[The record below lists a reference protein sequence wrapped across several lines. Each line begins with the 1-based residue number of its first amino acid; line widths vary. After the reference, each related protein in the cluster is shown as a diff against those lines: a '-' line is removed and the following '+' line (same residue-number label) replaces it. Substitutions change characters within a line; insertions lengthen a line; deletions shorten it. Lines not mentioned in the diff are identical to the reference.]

1 MFNRFVFSLC
11 SLCLCGSLS
20 AAPPTVESVLPA
32 AGQRGTEF
40 TVTLTGARLTNPE
53 ELLLYSSG
61 VTCTKLTATSENEV
75 TATLKAAAYCRLG
88 EYAFRLRTAGGA
100 SEVRTIRISP
110 LPVVAEKEPN
120 DSREEA
126 QAVPLNVSV
135 TGVIESGGADHFAVP
150 LKKGQRLAAE
160 VEAVRL
166 GGDLTDAVLTVF
178 GPDGRELVTVDD
190 TPLFRQ
196 DPFATI
202 VAAADGVYTVRV
214 RESGSG
220 GGDTSPYVLH
230 VGTFIRP
237 AAVFPPG
244 GQAGT
249 EVAVKLLGD
258 AVGERTQTVKLPA
271 NGQGFEFYPTDG
283 GVPAPTPNPFRVSS
297 FPNVI
302 EAGPNDDPTHATA
315 NPHGWPVAFNGAIE
329 SVGDLDHFRFKAS
342 KGDVIEV
349 EAFAYRIGS
358 PLDPVV
364 AVLTA
369 AGELVASNDD
379 DTTHDSRVRVSIPAD
394 GEYLVRVSDKSKR
407 GGPAFLY
414 RVELDRPKAGLDVFL
429 ASPLRKTQDRQVI
442 TVPRGNRVN
451 AYIAVRRDGVSGP
464 VALAAEGLPTG
475 LHVDL
480 PPVAEG
486 EYLLPVVFE
495 ASLDAPV
502 DGKLVDLRGTC
513 GSVTGGFRQSVNLTP
528 GPGDSAFHAVDL
540 SKLTVVV
547 VDEVPVSV
555 TVLPPAGPAP
565 VDGTLDVAVR
575 VSRAKEVAEP
585 LELTFPCL
593 PPGIEAPGSVIVPA
607 DKDEVIVTLTVHPS
621 AEVGDWK
628 LMAEVRPASAA
639 RARRDPLAAPPMG
652 TGPGGGGRRRSKK
665 GAEEMPPVAA
675 PLVSVRVAEPPVKG
689 RFDLVAAEQGKS
701 VPVVCRLD
709 RPAPG
714 AFSAKLD
721 GLPPRAK
728 AAPVEVK
735 AGDQQVTFH
744 VTVDA
749 TTPPGSP
756 PSLVCELE
764 GEVGGR
770 KVVYRAGRGGVFTVN
785 VPGGVKTDA
794 SGKPLSP
801 LEALRVSEK
810 K

>member
-1 MFNRFVFSLC
+1 MARILLSCMMF
-11 SLCLCGSLS
+11 CLLAGRVI
-20 AAPPTVESVLPA
+20 AAPPTVETVLPA

-40 TVTLTGARLTNPE
+40 TVTLTGARLANPE
-53 ELLLYSSG
+53 ELFLYSPG
-61 VTCTKLTATSENEV
+61 VTCTRLTATSENEV
-75 TATLKAAAYCRLG
+75 TATLKAAADCRLG
-88 EYAFRLRTAGGA
+88 EYAFRLRTPGGA

-110 LPVVAEKEPN
+110 LPVIAEKEPN

-126 QAVPLNVSV
+126 QTVPPNVSV
-135 TGVIESGGADHFAVP
+135 TGVIESGGADHFAVT

-178 GPDGRELVTVDD
+178 APDGRELVTVDD
-190 TPLFRQ
+190 APLFRQ

-202 VAAADGVYTVRV
+202 IAAVDGVYTVRV
-214 RESGSG
+214 RDAGAG
-220 GGDTSPYVLH
+220 GFDASRYVLH
-230 VGTFIRP
+230 VGSFVRP
-237 AAVFPPG
+237 AAVFPAG

-249 EVAVKLLGD
+249 EVSVKLLGD
-258 AVGERTQTVKLPA
+258 AAGERTQTIKLPA
-271 NGQGFEFYPTDG
+271 TGDGFEFYPSDG
-283 GVPAPTPNPFRVSS
+283 TIAAPTPNPFRVSP

-302 EAGPNDDPTHATA
+302 EAGSNDDPAHATA

-329 SVGDLDHFRFKAS
+329 SVGDLDHYRFKAA
-342 KGDVIEV
+342 KGDVIDV
-349 EAFAYRIGS
+349 SAFAYRIGS

-369 AGELVASNDD
+369 AGDLVAANDD
-379 DTTHDSRVRVSIPAD
+379 DATHDSRVRVTIPAD
-394 GEYLVRVSDKSKR
+394 GDYLVRVSDKRKQ
-407 GGPAFLY
+407 GGPAFIY

-429 ASPLRKTQDRQVI
+429 ASPLRKSQDRQVI
-442 TVPRGNRVN
+442 AVPRGNRVT
-451 AYIAVRRDGVSGP
+451 AYLAVRRDGVSGP
-464 VALAAEGLPTG
+464 VTLAADGLPTG
-475 LHVDL
+475 VHVDL
-480 PPVAEG
+480 RPVAEG

-495 ASLDAPV
+495 ASLDAPIG
-502 DGKLVDLRGTC
+502 GKLVDVRGTC
-513 GSVTGGFRQSVNLTP
+513 GSVSGGFRQAVNLTP

-547 VDEVPVSV
+547 VDEVPASV
-555 TVLPPAGPAP
+555 TVVPPAGPAP
-565 VDGTLDVAVR
+565 VDGTLDIAVR
-575 VSRAKEVAEP
+575 VSRAKEFAEP

-593 PPGIEAPGSVIVPA
+593 PPGIEAPGSVIVPP
-607 DKDEVIVTLTVHPS
+607 DKDEVIVTLVIHPA

-639 RARRDPLAAPPMG
+639 RARRDPFAAPPIGMG
-652 TGPGGGGRRRSKK
+652 MGPGGGGRRRPRK
-665 GAEEMPPVAA
+665 GAEGMPPVAA
-675 PLVSVRVAEPPVKG
+675 PLVSVRVAEPPLKG
-689 RFDLVAAEQGKS
+689 RFALVAAEQGKS

-714 AFSAKLD
+714 AFTAKLD

-728 AAPVEVK
+728 ANPVEVK
-735 AGDQQVTFH
+735 AGDRQVTFH
-744 VTVDA
+744 VTVDP

-785 VPGGVKTDA
+785 VLGA
-794 SGKPLSP
+794 
-801 LEALRVSEK
+801 
-810 K
+810 